1 MNILSQYRKGDIADI
16 LARVEECHIDLSARG
31 FDVIKNSD
39 NRWWVRD
46 TPPFLP
52 KCTAAEVELELLNAV
67 LALTDIPAERKILRI
82 ELGSTNTL
90 QLSPQFLATLSA
102 AGVHLELGAEQ

>member
-16 LARVEECHIDLSARG
+16 LARVGECHIDLSAQG

-46 TPPFLP
+46 SFAFLP
-52 KCTAAEVELELLNAV
+52 KCTAAEVELELFNAV
-67 LALTDIPAERKILRI
+67 LALTDISAERKILRI
-82 ELGSTNTL
+82 ELGSTSSTL
-90 QLSPQFLATLSA
+90 QLSPQFLAMLSS
-102 AGVHLELGAEQ
+102 GEVHLELGN